1 MLYFTISL
9 LILVVV
15 ALVIHINYAPALDI
29 TSDGKILLWYG
40 RKERKFIVLKD

>member
-15 ALVIHINYAPALDI
+15 TLIIHISYAPLIDI
-29 TSDGKILLWYG
+29 TRDGKIVLWYG